1 MVRLCFTTAFRQFK
15 ATPSDTLV
23 SGPETS
29 LIACGRAAFL
39 IMSLLV
45 SPHELIILQMNIIIT
60 LILYRM
66 IILHMRSRNN
76 EIEIQE

>member
-1 MVRLCFTTAFRQFK
+1 MEAWWGRIHTK
-15 ATPSDTLV
+15 ATLSDTLV

-29 LIACGRAAFL
+29 LIACGFSHYV
-39 IMSLLV
+39 IIGFTSN
-45 SPHELIILQMNIIIT
+45 LIILQMNIIIT